1 MATSDLDIR
10 RLCEML
16 RQPSTRD
23 QAIAELQDTLKR
35 LLEMFLPDPQA
46 FCSLLTETA
55 SVITGHAA
63 LWFMMRDDQLPKP
76 ATLTVTC
83 PRHRF
88 DTVYSF
94 LAQLPG
100 AEADPY
106 PEDLFLSDWDRANTF
121 GVNQRMRFETV
132 GGVIELLESD
142 SRTAFHPIPF
152 QYGTHLMNVLAP
164 GYFISP
170 YAKLTLKKIALIP
183 PLRGHYLPPLLPMY
197 DGTNFKFHTQASA
210 VSRVGETCYMF
221 PACPKHNRSFADED
235 CLTIPFAP
243 SGLGLLD
250 EIVMDS
256 TCTTWRLGGVPCGNR
271 RCFLEVEK
279 KVETDLEFSPF
290 A

>member
-132 GGVIELLESD
+132 GGVIE
-142 SRTAFHPIPF
+142 
-152 QYGTHLMNVLAP
+152 M
-164 GYFISP
+164 
-170 YAKLTLKKIALIP
+170 
-183 PLRGHYLPPLLPMY
+183 
-197 DGTNFKFHTQASA
+197 A
-210 VSRVGETCYMF
+210 VTSLSEEEVGEVV
-221 PACPKHNRSFADED
+221 
-235 CLTIPFAP
+235 
-243 SGLGLLD
+243 LGLARYLSHKG
-250 EIVMDS
+250 M
-256 TCTTWRLGGVPCGNR
+256 LGEDILEALAGQLGR
-271 RCFLEVEK
+271 RRRR
-279 KVETDLEFSPF
+279 
-290 A
+290 